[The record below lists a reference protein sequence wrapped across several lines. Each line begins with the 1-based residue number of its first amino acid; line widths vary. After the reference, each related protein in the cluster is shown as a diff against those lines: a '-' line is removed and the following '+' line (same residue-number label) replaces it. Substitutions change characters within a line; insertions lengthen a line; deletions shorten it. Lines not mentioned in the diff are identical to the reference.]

1 MMADVAQVVRRRR
14 WRRRRRR
21 RKAGGSAHLELHASL
36 LQVLVV
42 ALGKGSAV
50 HADDH
55 RPQRRDHVLV
65 AVPLMRR
72 ALRVELR

>member
-1 MMADVAQVVRRRR
+1 MMADVAQVVRRWRR
-14 WRRRRRR
+14 RRRRRR
-21 RKAGGSAHLELHASL
+21 RKAGVCGHLQLHAAL
-36 LQVLVV
+36 LQVLV

-55 RPQRRDHVLV
+55 RPQRRDHVL
-65 AVPLMRR
+65 AALRR